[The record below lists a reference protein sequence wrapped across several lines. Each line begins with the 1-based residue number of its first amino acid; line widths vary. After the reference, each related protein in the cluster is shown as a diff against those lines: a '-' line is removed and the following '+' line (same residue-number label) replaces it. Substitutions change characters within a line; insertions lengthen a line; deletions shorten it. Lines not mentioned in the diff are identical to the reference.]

1 MFYEVFN
8 IKISEISL
16 LKVLQKEKKT
26 TIKKK
31 KPNKTP
37 PIQLLAESGRHATIY
52 WFSYLTA
59 NSRLWVE
66 SLRNS

>member
-31 KPNKTP
+31 TNKTP
-37 PIQLLAESGRHATIY
+37 PIQSLAESGRHATIY

>member
-31 KPNKTP
+31 PTKLHQFSHWQNQEDTLQSTGF
-37 PIQLLAESGRHATIY
+37 PI
-52 WFSYLTA
+52 
-59 NSRLWVE
+59 
-66 SLRNS
+66 

>member
-26 TIKKK
+26 TIKK
-31 KPNKTP
+31 PNKTP
-37 PIQLLAESGRHATIY
+37 PIQSLAESGRHATIY